1 MRATFFQA
9 IKLLFG
15 LLGFAG
21 ILVGYRGSDY
31 PVQAN
36 PTPIFLSTPR
46 IVAEPIEAPSI
57 KVPEPVKAGILE
69 GLRSR

>member
-1 MRATFFQA
+1 MRTTLFQA

-15 LLGFAG
+15 LLGFVG

-36 PTPIFLSTPR
+36 PSPMFLPTPR
-46 IVAEPIEAPSI
+46 TAVTPMPTSWETPHEALRTELRES
-57 KVPEPVKAGILE
+57 
-69 GLRSR
+69 LRSR

>member
-46 IVAEPIEAPSI
+46 ALASPSEAPAAKSAD
-57 KVPEPVKAGILE
+57 PVKSELLE
-69 GLRSR
+69 GLRTR